1 MDKLSKVKEILKD
14 PDKAL
19 DNISNTRLFG
29 DTSQRNFLRTE
40 ELLKDTNAKKKSKL
54 IFCGLQCKYSSN
66 SNRESHNNEPFRGS
80 PLL

>member
-40 ELLKDTNAKKKSKL
+40 ELLKDTNAKKK
-54 IFCGLQCKYSSN
+54 
-66 SNRESHNNEPFRGS
+66 
-80 PLL
+80 